1 MYAVPD
7 QAGKLIVVTGANSGT
22 GKEAT
27 RRLAAAGARV
37 VMAVRAVAKGEQARD
52 EILARQPGAQLEVR
66 RIDLADLGTVKEFAD
81 GLIAD
86 GTPVDVLI
94 NNAGVMAPPTRM
106 ATADGFELQFG
117 SNFLGPFALTMRLL
131 PLVLAAR
138 APRVVTMSSGVAS
151 YGRIRLDDLEW
162 ERRRYSPNLSYAQ
175 SKLAD
180 LMMTLHLA
188 DLAAQNGWN
197 LMSNGAHPGF
207 TRTNLQTAGPAW
219 AGIRPS
225 GRRSTQASIRCPRRR
240 SSRAPSRCSTRRPIP
255 GRSTAATT
263 ARAGGSG
270 WSGPPPRSARHA
282 APATP
287 PPPPGCGARPSTL
300 PALRCPP
307 AHPAVT
313 RKQDETWP
321 GSGVTDAYSNRN
333 LVLDR
338 PSGRGSRQFPLRGIK
353 ARYHLVEDFALCLQV
368 GIHIGRNTHGAAS
381 RWMMTGSPRH
391 HHLRLG
397 EEPPPR
403 LPARNLS

>member
-7 QAGKLIVVTGANSGT
+7 QTGKLIVVTGANSGT
-22 GKEAT
+22 GKEAS
-27 RRLAAAGARV
+27 RRLAGAGARV
-37 VMAVRAVAKGEQARD
+37 VMAVRTVAKGEQARD

-106 ATADGFELQFG
+106 STADGFELQFG

-131 PLVLAAR
+131 PLVLAAP

-151 YGRIRLDDLEW
+151 YGRIRFDDLEW

-188 DLAAQNGWN
+188 DLAAQKGWN

-219 AGIRPS
+219 AGTRPS
-225 GRRSTQASIRCPRRR
+225 GRRSTRASTRCPRRR
-240 SSRAPSRCSTRRPIP
+240 SSRAPSHCSTRRPTP

-270 WSGPPPRSARHA
+270 WSGPPPRSARRA
-282 APATP
+282 APGTP
-287 PPPPGCGARPSTL
+287 PSPPGCGARLST
-300 PALRCPP
+300 
-307 AHPAVT
+307 
-313 RKQDETWP
+313 
-321 GSGVTDAYSNRN
+321 
-333 LVLDR
+333 
-338 PSGRGSRQFPLRGIK
+338 
-353 ARYHLVEDFALCLQV
+353 
-368 GIHIGRNTHGAAS
+368 
-381 RWMMTGSPRH
+381 
-391 HHLRLG
+391 
-397 EEPPPR
+397 
-403 LPARNLS
+403 